1 MQVPELLLG
10 FWVIIGRH
18 YTYSRYMLKILA
30 LSLVPLLLTQTSLA
44 APLKLIKELPG
55 NPQSA
60 LDFPIAQAQT
70 QLFSLQATPTNREL
84 WRTDGTAQG
93 TTRVKSIATPVMQ
106 FFGTLNGR
114 AFFQVEGD
122 RNPLW
127 QANGKTASPIPAFG
141 TGAIPFNSTTVLG
154 NNLLVPLQRS
164 DRAELWTTNGTTSKR
179 IKQWSYNSGFAWTPQ
194 FPTTVGNQTFFSMV
208 NAKQQWRLGRTD
220 GTTQGT
226 IELPQVNPAA
236 QSVTPANNRVY
247 FEGETPEE
255 GFEWWTSD
263 GTVKGTKL
271 LKDIF
276 PGPDSSAPRMLEG
289 LGDRF
294 FALANSPNGY
304 ELWVTEGTPES
315 TKKVKQIGDISSMS
329 DRRSFVHQGKLFFS
343 VANAF
348 WVTDGTSAGTQK
360 LAAVEQAQNFVTFKN
375 RLYFAAAGKQGM
387 ELWVSDGTAA
397 GTQQILDIFPGT
409 QTLMPPCP
417 PPSPMYPPS
426 RCEPIIMENNSS
438 PHSFVVRGDRL
449 YFIAANQVA
458 PASLWVSDG
467 TSKGTQRLQKLRTDY
482 GRDRIIQVGAKLLVT
497 GYDLQRQRHQIWQIP
512 D

>member
-1 MQVPELLLG
+1 MLIPN
-10 FWVIIGRH
+10 
-18 YTYSRYMLKILA
+18 MLKILSFA
-30 LSLVPLLLTQTSLA
+30 SFVPLLLTQTSLA
-44 APLKLIKELPG
+44 TPLKLIKELPG
-55 NPQSA
+55 NPQDA
-60 LDFPIAQAQT
+60 LDFSIALDQT
-70 QLFSLQATPTNREL
+70 QLFSRQANPTTREL

-93 TTRVKSIATPVMQ
+93 TTRIKSIPTSAMQ
-106 FFGTLNGR
+106 SLGIINGR

-127 QANGKTASPIPAFG
+127 QTNGKTASPIPAFPSG
-141 TGAIPFNSTTVLG
+141 IIPYNATTVLG
-154 NNLLVPLQRS
+154 NNLLVSLQKNTS
-164 DRAELWTTNGTTSKR
+164 AELWTTNGTTSKR
-179 IKQWSYNSGFAWTPQ
+179 LKQWSYNSGFAWTPQ

-220 GTTQGT
+220 GTTRGT

-236 QSVTPANNRVY
+236 QPVTPGKNRVY
-247 FEGETPEE
+247 FEGETPEK

-263 GTVKGTKL
+263 GTVKGTKI

-304 ELWVTEGTPES
+304 ELWVTEGTAES
-315 TKKVKQIGDISSMS
+315 TKKVKQIGDISSMA

-348 WVTDGTSAGTQK
+348 WVTDGTPEGTQK
-360 LAAVEQAQNFVTFKN
+360 LAAVETAQNFVTFKD

-397 GTQQILDIFPGT
+397 GTQQMLDIFPGT
-409 QTLMPPCP
+409 QTLMPPCA

-426 RCEPIIMENNSS
+426 PCEPIIVENNAA

-467 TSKGTQRLQKLRTDY
+467 TSKGTQRLQTLRTNY